1 MKIKSRENTAAI
13 LAAFCIGGLSFVSP
27 ALAQIQ
33 PGSMYRANVQ
43 SMRGGSATACFAFQE
58 NNVLE
63 VTVVPLQKMLA
74 TETTNGTDPVTDC
87 PPCRASTQ
95 RGSWT
100 QSTAT
105 SSSGTPMTLFQAL
118 LTGNSDAD
126 ATASNTYL
134 GTMHAEGAD
143 LIVGLIESETLLHGT
158 QVSPFTGVLDSD
170 CLEKMM
176 EATSKSEPSSY

>member
-1 MKIKSRENTAAI
+1 MKVKSNENVALT
-13 LAAFCIGGLSFVSP
+13 LAAFCICGLSFVSS
-27 ALAQIQ
+27 ASAQIQ
-33 PGSMYRANVQ
+33 PGSMYTAKVQ
-43 SMRGGSATACFAFQE
+43 SMRGGTATACFAFQE

-63 VTVVPLQKMLA
+63 VTVVPMQKMLA

-87 PPCRASTQ
+87 PRCMASGQ
-95 RGSWT
+95 SGSWT

-105 SSSGTPMTLFQAL
+105 SSSGTPMIFFEAL
-118 LTGNSDAD
+118 LTGYSDTG

-134 GTMHAEGAD
+134 GTTMPDAESPIA
-143 LIVGLIESETLLHGT
+143 GLIESKTLLRGT